1 MDQNTI
7 DDNLRRVIEFCY
19 EMLELAD
26 HGDKFRQD
34 SGCGVVYGTLRDEAY
49 KIRQLAE
56 KELTEH
62 RKKSGRGVRNTVSDP
77 RGDYTSNHRTPETG
91 QDEERLSV

>member
-1 MDQNTI
+1 MAKSTI
-7 DDNLRRVIEFCY
+7 NDNLRKVIQLTY

-34 SGCGVVYGTLRDEAY
+34 SGCGVVYGSLRDEAY

-56 KELTEH
+56 DELLKH
-62 RKKSGRGVRNTVSDP
+62 GRKSKDPVQKISKNTVQ
-77 RGDYTSNHRTPETG
+77 T
-91 QDEERLSV
+91 Q

>member
-1 MDQNTI
+1 MAKSTVN
-7 DDNLRRVIEFCY
+7 DNLRKVIQITY

-56 KELTEH
+56 GELLKH
-62 RKKSGRGVRNTVSDP
+62 GRKPRESAQKSSGKTAQ
-77 RGDYTSNHRTPETG
+77 TK
-91 QDEERLSV
+91 Q

>member
-1 MDQNTI
+1 MPRSAVN
-7 DDNLRRVIEFCY
+7 DNLRKVIQLTY

-34 SGCGVVYGTLRDEAY
+34 SGCGVVYGSLRDEAY

-56 KELTEH
+56 DELLKHGRKPKEVT
-62 RKKSGRGVRNTVSDP
+62 RR
-77 RGDYTSNHRTPETG
+77 TSEKAAPNK
-91 QDEERLSV
+91 L

>member
-1 MDQNTI
+1 MPKKTI
-7 DDNLRRVIEFCY
+7 NDNLRKVIQLTY

-49 KIRQLAE
+49 KIRKLAE
-56 KELTEH
+56 EELLKH
-62 RKKSGRGVRNTVSDP
+62 SGKHKG
-77 RGDYTSNHRTPETG
+77 TSQKAPG
-91 QDEERLSV
+91 KIAEENQKPLAAQ

>member
-1 MDQNTI
+1 MPKKVVN
-7 DDNLRRVIEFCY
+7 DNLRKVVQLSY

-56 KELTEH
+56 DELLKHGRKPKESAQ
-62 RKKSGRGVRNTVSDP
+62 KSSGRTAQ
-77 RGDYTSNHRTPETG
+77 TK
-91 QDEERLSV
+91 Q